1 MNIQPQLIKDCI
13 NRNRRSEYELYKLTY
28 SYLMS
33 ICVRYT
39 RNQDLAKEILN
50 VGFLKILN
58 NLDKYKEEIPFKAW
72 IRRIMIN
79 TLIDEYRKNKK
90 QSEVI
95 DYVEE
100 YYDNSEY
107 AELNSALDRIN
118 TAKIHELITK
128 LPPMAQ
134 QVFNLFVVD
143 GYSHKEIAEMLSI
156 EEGTS
161 KWHLNSARTKLK
173 EMLEQIVAPYK
184 VELWNNHVSLDTNIK
199 YKNMVI
205 PYGL

>member
-1 MNIQPQLIKDCI
+1 MNIQPLLIKECI

-33 ICVRYT
+33 ICIRYT
-39 RNQDLAKEILN
+39 RNQDLAKETLN

-58 NLDKYKEEIPFKAW
+58 NLEKYKEEVPFKAW
-72 IRRIMIN
+72 IRKIMIN
-79 TLIDEYRKNKK
+79 TLIDEYRKQKK

-100 YYDNSEY
+100 YFDNSDY
-107 AELNSALDRIN
+107 AELNSALERIN
-118 TAKIHELITK
+118 TAQIYELITK

-134 QVFNLFVVD
+134 QVFNLFVID
-143 GYSHKEIAEMLSI
+143 GYSHKEIGEKLNI

-161 KWHLNSARTKLK
+161 KWHLNSARVKLK
-173 EMLEQIVAPYK
+173 EMLEKIVTPYK
-184 VELWNNHVSLDTNIK
+184 VEL
-199 YKNMVI
+199 
-205 PYGL
+205 